1 MAGFVVRR
9 FLGLVLTLWAAATLT
24 FVAVRLVPGDPVAA
38 ALSDTNAAPDVIARR
53 RAALGLDQPPPV
65 QYARFLGGLV
75 RGDLGVTWYG
85 GEPVT
90 LAIRQQL
97 PATLALAAS
106 AMVVAIVLGFGMGG
120 LSATFRGRLPGM
132 VMSALAGLSLATPVI
147 ISGPLLIYL
156 FAIRLDWLPAT
167 GQGRLDNLILPAMV
181 LGISASGGI
190 ARVVDAGLREALAQP
205 FATTA
210 RAKGL
215 TPRKVLNRH
224 ALPVALVPVLTV
236 IALQFGFLL
245 GGAVVT
251 ESLFARQG
259 IGRLLV
265 GAVLRK
271 DLPLVQGVVLLS
283 AFVYSGLNF
292 LTDLAHAWLDPRVGA
307 ELAEA

>member
-1 MAGFVVRR
+1 MAGFVIRR
-9 FLGLVLTLWAAATLT
+9 FVGLVLTLWAAATLT

-65 QYARFLGGLV
+65 QYARFLGGLL

-97 PATLALAAS
+97 PATLALATS
-106 AMVVAIVLGFGMGG
+106 AMGVAVILGFGMGG
-120 LSATFRGRLPGM
+120 LSAAFRGRLPGT
-132 VMSALAGLSLATPVI
+132 VTSALAGVSLATPVI

-167 GQGRLDNLILPAMV
+167 GQGRLDNLILPALV
-181 LGISASGGI
+181 LGISAAGGI
-190 ARVVDAGLREALAQP
+190 ARVVDAGLQEALAQP

-224 ALPVALVPVLTV
+224 ALPVALMPVLTV

-265 GAVLRK
+265 DAVLRK

-307 ELAEA
+307 ELVEA